1 MYLKLGIK
9 RYAIV
14 EHHGQLPQK
23 IRTAIRQAR
32 KAQGRSQHD
41 VARDVG
47 LTQKH
52 VSKIET
58 GNVVPRFDTLL
69 EILWALNYDLVLV
82 PRHAT
87 AMVNSL
93 VRAQSDPDALGAA
106 EAPWFEDLV
115 EDEGQEGQ

>member
-1 MYLKLGIK
+1 M
-9 RYAIV
+9 

-23 IRTAIRQAR
+23 IRSAIRQAR

-52 VSKIET
+52 VSNIET

-82 PRHAT
+82 PRNAT
-87 AMVNSL
+87 ALVNSL
-93 VRAQSDPDALGAA
+93 LRAQSDPDAPDASEAA
-106 EAPWFEDLV
+106 WFEGLV
-115 EDEGQEGQ
+115 DNEGQEGQ